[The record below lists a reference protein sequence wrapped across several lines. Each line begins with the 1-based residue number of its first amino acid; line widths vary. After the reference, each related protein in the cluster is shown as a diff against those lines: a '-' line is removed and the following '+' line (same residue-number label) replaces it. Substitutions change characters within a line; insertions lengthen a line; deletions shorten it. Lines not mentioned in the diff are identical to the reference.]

1 MKTNS
6 PFNSISIL
14 TVLLIFI
21 VSDSYSTTWNINVS
35 NFVFTPSSVSVSVGD
50 TVKWNWISGNHT
62 TTCDGS
68 AFTSRPPGAASWNS
82 TINSGIP
89 SFKYVVTVA
98 GTYNY
103 KCTFHAP
110 GMVGII
116 SATSPAINLNL
127 TSILE
132 GFWNGSVMVSDTV
145 KVYFRNSTT
154 PFAKIDSASVKLNTS
169 GNGLLAFTH
178 ASSGSYYIVV
188 THRNALETWSKVPVA
203 FTTGATTNY
212 DFTTAANKSYGDN
225 LILKDGKFCVFS
237 GDVNHD
243 GFVNLDD
250 VIIIYNASAVFL
262 SGYVVTDVNGDNI
275 TDLSDILIAFN
286 NSGNFV
292 SVKKPA

>member
-1 MKTNS
+1 MKKHTPIITVFLFS
-6 PFNSISIL
+6 
-14 TVLLIFI
+14 VLLLSFTQE
-21 VSDSYSTTWNINVS
+21 SYSTTWNVNVS
-35 NFVFTPSSVSVSVGD
+35 NFVFTPSTVSVSVGD
-50 TVKWNWISGNHT
+50 TIKWNWISGSHT

-68 AFTSRPPGAASWNS
+68 SFTSRPSGAASWNS
-82 TINSGIP
+82 NLNSGIP
-89 SFKYVVTVA
+89 SFKYVITTA

-116 SATSPAINLNL
+116 TATSPPINLNL
-127 TSILE
+127 NSIIE

-154 PFAKIDSASVKLNTS
+154 PFAKIDSASVKLNSS
-169 GNGLLAFTH
+169 GNGLLSFTH
-178 ASSGSYYIVV
+178 ASSGSYYIVI

-203 FTTGATTNY
+203 FTSGATVNY
-212 DFTTAANKSYGDN
+212 DFTNAANKAYGDN
-225 LILKDGKFCVFS
+225 LILKSGKFTVYS

-243 GFVNLDD
+243 GFINLDD
-250 VIIIYNASAVFL
+250 IISVYNASAVFL
-262 SGYVVTDVNGDNI
+262 SGYVNTDLNGDNI

-292 SVKKPA
+292 SLKRP